1 MFLTRLRTTVTG
13 HTAREAVM
21 KYAPDGTAI
30 SEVTLAVGDGSDRY
44 PTMWV
49 VVPVWAELAEEALK
63 VIDKK
68 GMRVEASGMLQVRQ
82 YEGKR
87 GRSLYIVLKDVREL
101 KIYDRDGEL
110 KQVLTG
116 LKVAES

>member
-13 HTAREAVM
+13 YTGKEAVM
-21 KYAPDGTAI
+21 KFAPDGTAI
-30 SEVTLAVGDGSDRY
+30 TEVTLGVGDGSDRY

-63 VIDKK
+63 VIDKR
-68 GMRVEASGMLQVRQ
+68 GMRVEASGMLQVGQ
-82 YEGKR
+82 YEGMR
-87 GRSLYIVLKDVREL
+87 GRNVAIVLKDVREL
-101 KIYDRDGEL
+101 RIYDRDGEL

-116 LKVAES
+116 GAG